1 MGDVLILFRNS
12 KKLKAFDKHL
22 IENKIIF
29 KKENNSPFVNYHF
42 KMVQINRIM
51 YYILYNNLIIEN
63 EEFYIKWY
71 LKNNKLTQS
80 EKDNYM
86 QLQFERFGK

>member
-12 KKLKAFDKHL
+12 KKLKLFDKQL
-22 IENKIIF
+22 LENKIIF
-29 KKENNSPFVNYHF
+29 KKAKNSPFVNYNF
-42 KMVQINRIM
+42 KMVQINKIM
-51 YYILYNNLIIEN
+51 HYILYNNLIIEN

-71 LKNNKLTQS
+71 FKNNKLTQS

>member
-1 MGDVLILFRNS
+1 MGDVLILFRNN
-12 KKLKAFDKHL
+12 KKLKLFDKQL
-22 IENKIIF
+22 LENKIIF
-29 KKENNSPFVNYHF
+29 KKENNTPFVNYNF
-42 KMVQINRIM
+42 KMVQINKIM

-71 LKNNKLTQS
+71 FKNNKLTQS

-86 QLQFERFGK
+86 QLQFQRFGK

>member
-1 MGDVLILFRNS
+1 MGDILILFRNS
-12 KKLKAFDKHL
+12 KKLKAFDKQL
-22 IENKIIF
+22 LENKIIF
-29 KKENNSPFVNYHF
+29 KKENNTPFFNYQF
-42 KMVQINRIM
+42 KMVQINKIM

-63 EEFYIKWY
+63 EEFFIKLY
-71 LKNNKLTQS
+71 FKNNKLTQS